1 MNGLLATAEALARTA
16 GAHALA
22 GRAQGDFAVATKST
36 ATDIVTRYDRECETL
51 IVDALRDARPNDAI
65 VGEEGTASAGTTGIE
80 WHVDPIDGTVNYLYG
95 LPGWAVSVGARDT
108 DGPLVGA
115 VYVPALDEMFCAV
128 RGGGAT
134 LNGRRIAV
142 NDARSL
148 EMSLVATG
156 FAYDTAARTRQGAM
170 VSAMIGH
177 VRDIRRLGAASVDL
191 CFVACGRLDAYFEA
205 GLHSWDTMAARL
217 VVTEAGGTVSSLDG
231 GPVRDDE
238 IMASA
243 PGIHAALVELH
254 GRASAGTDNGR
265 MRPGHG

>member
-1 MNGLLATAEALARTA
+1 MNELLGTAEKLARKA

-36 ATDIVTRYDRECETL
+36 STDIVTRYDRECETM
-51 IVDALRDARPNDAI
+51 IVGGLRELRPDDAI
-65 VGEEGTASAGTTGIE
+65 VGEEGASSPGTTGIE

-95 LPGWAVSVGARDT
+95 LPGWAVSVGARDA
-108 DGPLVGA
+108 DGPIVGA
-115 VYVPALDEMFCAV
+115 VYVPALDEMFCAA

-134 LNGRRIAV
+134 LNGRPVSV
-142 NDARSL
+142 NDATSL
-148 EMSLVATG
+148 PMALVATG
-156 FAYDTAARTRQGAM
+156 FAYDASVRARQGAV
-170 VSAMIGH
+170 VSAMIGG

-238 IMASA
+238 IMAAA
-243 PGIHAALVELH
+243 PGVHAALVDLRR
-254 GRASAGTDNGR
+254 RAAREVDNGR
-265 MRPGHG
+265 TRQGT